1 MNFPVLSIRL
11 RRVLKIGCLACVAL
25 LFAAL
30 MLGIIGSRWISE
42 RSFLIEVRTAA
53 LEISFP
59 SGGSVWGFDNAT
71 VCVPLD
77 TPKPMEKPGDGLCDD
92 RLYTSDVKKTVTI
105 EWKAG
110 SKARVT
116 LRADGIL
123 DIRADGAGGVADKS
137 EILVMVDDWKLA
149 GVAAF
154 DGDITLGRDPGSGEQ
169 GYLLGGRYE
178 IRERYKWG
186 IGASSIVKEGVFA
199 RGEVVQVIELGS
211 GESSPARGHITPI
224 LRDGQN
230 SLMVVAVTRA
240 GDPQLQ
246 IAYPGVP
253 EPRKVRSNWINS
265 VIANPLLVAVAL
277 LLSLS
282 LSVVGMLEKLWGMF
296 GRDSDASKN

>member
-1 MNFPVLSIRL
+1 MKLPILTVRL
-11 RRVLKIGCLACVAL
+11 RRAVQIGCLACVAG
-25 LFAAL
+25 LFAVL

-42 RSFLIEVRTAA
+42 RSFLIEAQTAA

-59 SGGSVWGFDNAT
+59 SGGSAWGFDNTT
-71 VCVPLD
+71 VCVPLN
-77 TPKPMEKPGDGLCDD
+77 TPKPLGKPGDGLCDD
-92 RLYTSDVKKTVTI
+92 RLYTSEVNKTVTI

-123 DIRADGAGGVADKS
+123 DIRHNGAGGVADKS
-137 EILVMVDDWKLA
+137 EILVKIDDWKLA

-186 IGASSIVKEGVFA
+186 IGPSSIVKTGVFA
-199 RGEVVQVIELGS
+199 RGEVVEVIELGT
-211 GESSPARGHITPI
+211 GRSSPARGHITPI
-224 LRDGQN
+224 VRDEQI

-240 GDPQLQ
+240 GNPQLQ
-246 IAYPGVP
+246 ITYPGVP
-253 EPRKVRSNWINS
+253 EPRKVRSTWINS

-282 LSVVGMLEKLWGMF
+282 LSVVGMLEKLWGLV
-296 GRDSDASKN
+296 GRDGNEAKK